1 MKLLYATGPYRYA
14 GHGLRGGSFSA
25 ESRDRPHEEGESTG
39 NEVGEQATLDTTF
52 QKKTWSIEIKVYSGL
67 LCTRNTYIHSFFI
80 RTFLIRTLR
89 LSMLRTYPRLRQR
102 TSLFCPI
109 IFVKW
114 AVWINVIGNC
124 RPTAVNWMLKRNLSA
139 APDSRERPLKHV
151 KSNLTLHIRRTML
164 FGSFLGFVRIDQM
177 KYCNM

>member
-14 GHGLRGGSFSA
+14 GHGLRGGSLSA

-109 IFVKW
+109 IFCKMSSMNKCNW
-114 AVWINVIGNC
+114 QLSTNSKKYSSYTTFFRGSQTKPSYLRFRGIAYCEPRNV
-124 RPTAVNWMLKRNLSA
+124 
-139 APDSRERPLKHV
+139 
-151 KSNLTLHIRRTML
+151 
-164 FGSFLGFVRIDQM
+164 
-177 KYCNM
+177 